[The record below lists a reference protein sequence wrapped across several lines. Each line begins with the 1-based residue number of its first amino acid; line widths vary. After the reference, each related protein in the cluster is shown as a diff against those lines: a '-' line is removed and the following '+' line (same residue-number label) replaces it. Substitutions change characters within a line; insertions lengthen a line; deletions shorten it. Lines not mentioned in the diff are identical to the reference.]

1 MQKSYRRNPSIETAP
16 LDEEAILFNPAANRF
31 VVMNSTGGFIWN
43 LLEEAR
49 SADHLAR
56 AMCEQFAQ
64 VSFPDALRDVE
75 TILAEMVSQN
85 LIIAD
90 GASSA

>member
-1 MQKSYRRNPSIETAP
+1 MQQYRRNPGIETAP

-31 VVMNSTGGFIWN
+31 VVMNSTGGFIWG
-43 LLEEAR
+43 LLDEAR

-56 AMCEQFAQ
+56 AVCDQFAQ

-75 TILAEMVSQN
+75 NILAQMESQN
-85 LIIAD
+85 LIIRE
-90 GASSA
+90 GESSA

>member
-1 MQKSYRRNPSIETAP
+1 MQTCYRRNPGIETAP
-16 LDEEAILFNPAANRF
+16 LDEEAILFNPVANRF

-43 LLEEAR
+43 LLDEAR

-75 TILAEMVSQN
+75 NILEQMVAQN
-85 LIIAD
+85 LVIAD
-90 GASSA
+90 SVSSA

>member
-1 MQKSYRRNPSIETAP
+1 MHKSYRRNPAIETAP

-31 VVMNSTGGFIWN
+31 VVMNSTGGFIWS

>member
-1 MQKSYRRNPSIETAP
+1 MQQCYRRNPSIETAP

-56 AMCEQFAQ
+56 AVCDHFAQ
-64 VSFPDALRDVE
+64 VSLPDAMRDVE
-75 TILAEMVSQN
+75 NILAQMESQN
-85 LIIAD
+85 LIICEGVTD
-90 GASSA
+90 G